1 MYISTTL
8 QFKALF
14 NIKYSALTLHD
25 LSPTFILQVLRMRV
39 NFGVQWCSEMRR
51 QSPHSFYFVLFFIY
65 KSNITLHYIKKYSIL
80 EVYITFYLLMFYL
93 LKPSII
99 LKLVFQAVLHYSKI
113 KNKGCNNLNSIF

>member
-39 NFGVQWCSEMRR
+39 NFGVQWCSEMSR
-51 QSPHSFYFVLFFIY
+51 QSPHSFYFVLF
-65 KSNITLHYIKKYSIL
+65 YI
-80 EVYITFYLLMFYL
+80 
-93 LKPSII
+93 
-99 LKLVFQAVLHYSKI
+99 
-113 KNKGCNNLNSIF
+113 